1 MKLIKIEE
9 VINGRPI
16 GTINKS
22 DDNIINTESSIP
34 SNIKGEDTK
43 EENEITVV
51 EVPKKPKKNELFPF
65 GRKISFIILGVLI
78 ILSVSIAYLCTGYDY
93 GFDGYDGM
101 TWFRWNDFYRNLF
114 IAFVVSCFLYS
125 IAIWR
130 KSEIIKLANMFKP
143 KFGKGYNRLLTVSF
157 VFMPWIVSLIFY
169 VDEDPK
175 EFLSALIIAHAIEF
189 ILYISILWV
198 YNGFEEERKENKRI
212 KQTNYE
218 NIG

>member
-9 VINGRPI
+9 VINGR
-16 GTINKS
+16 TISRITDKS
-22 DDNIINTESSIP
+22 NDNGVNTESSIP
-34 SNIKGEDTK
+34 SNIQGEDTK
-43 EENEITVV
+43 EKNEITVV
-51 EVPKKPKKNELFPF
+51 EVLKKPKRKEIELLPF
-65 GRKISFIILGVLI
+65 GRKSSLI
-78 ILSVSIAYLCTGYDY
+78 IIGLLIVLSVSIAYLYTGYDY
-93 GFDGYDGM
+93 GE
-101 TWFRWNDFYRNLF
+101 WFIWNDFYRNLF

-157 VFMPWIVSLIFY
+157 IFMPWIVSLIFY

-175 EFLSALIIAHAIEF
+175 EFLSALLIAHAIEF

-198 YNGFEEERKENKRI
+198 YNGFEEERKQKNK
-212 KQTNYE
+212 TNE
-218 NIG
+218 L

>member
-1 MKLIKIEE
+1 
-9 VINGRPI
+9 
-16 GTINKS
+16 
-22 DDNIINTESSIP
+22 
-34 SNIKGEDTK
+34 
-43 EENEITVV
+43 
-51 EVPKKPKKNELFPF
+51 
-65 GRKISFIILGVLI
+65 
-78 ILSVSIAYLCTGYDY
+78 
-93 GFDGYDGM
+93 
-101 TWFRWNDFYRNLF
+101 
-114 IAFVVSCFLYS
+114 
-125 IAIWR
+125 
-130 KSEIIKLANMFKP
+130 MFKP

-175 EFLSALIIAHAIEF
+175 EFLSALLIAHAIEF

>member
-22 DDNIINTESSIP
+22 DDNIINTESSII
-34 SNIKGEDTK
+34 SNINGKDTK
-43 EENEITVV
+43 EKKDATVV
-51 EVPKKPKKNELFPF
+51 EVPKKTKRKDLELLPF
-65 GRKISFIILGVLI
+65 GRKSSLI
-78 ILSVSIAYLCTGYDY
+78 IIGLLIVLSVSIAYLYTGYDY
-93 GFDGYDGM
+93 DE
-101 TWFRWNDFYRNLF
+101 WFIWNDFFRNLF
-114 IAFVVSCFLYS
+114 ITFVVSCFLYR

-157 VFMPWIVSLIFY
+157 IFMPWIVSLIFY

-175 EFLSALIIAHAIEF
+175 EFLSAFLIAHAIEF

-198 YNGFEEERKENKRI
+198 YNGFEEERKDNKRI

>member
-22 DDNIINTESSIP
+22 DDNIINTESSIL
-34 SNIKGEDTK
+34 SNTNGKDTK
-43 EENEITVV
+43 ENNEATVV
-51 EVPKKPKKNELFPF
+51 EVPQKTKRKDMELLPF
-65 GRKISFIILGVLI
+65 GRKSSLI
-78 ILSVSIAYLCTGYDY
+78 IIGLLIVLSVSIAYLCTGYDY
-93 GFDGYDGM
+93 DE
-101 TWFRWNDFYRNLF
+101 WFIWNDFYRNLF
-114 IAFVVSCFLYS
+114 ITFVVSCFLYR

-169 VDEDPK
+169 ADEDPK
-175 EFLSALIIAHAIEF
+175 EFLSALLIAYAIEC
-189 ILYISILWV
+189 ILYISILWI
-198 YNGFEEERKENKRI
+198 YNGFEEERKENKEKVLI
-212 KQTNYE
+212 NNKTNE
-218 NIG
+218 L